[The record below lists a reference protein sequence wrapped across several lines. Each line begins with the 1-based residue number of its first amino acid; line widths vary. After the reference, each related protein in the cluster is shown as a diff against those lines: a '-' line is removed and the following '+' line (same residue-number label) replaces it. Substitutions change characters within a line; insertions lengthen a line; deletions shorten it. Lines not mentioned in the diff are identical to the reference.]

1 MAAGGDVAI
10 IYIIAKTYKTFNLT
24 IGEITAILLYVRTLQ
39 NNAGAI
45 TNNIQAVAKVF
56 GASYE
61 IGVLMVTPNQ
71 VVFKGDKRPDEN
83 NCGEELIQL
92 QDCKFAYPSK
102 PEVPILRGIS
112 IDVRKCNVV
121 ALVG

>member
-71 VVFKGDKRPDEN
+71 VIFNGDKRPDEN
-83 NCGEELIQL
+83 NCGEHLIQL

-112 IDVRKCNVV
+112 IDVRKC
-121 ALVG
+121 